1 MALGYTLSFAPLIVG
16 PRAPRLASMIVSHMS
31 EASGERIASWTLPY
45 SATLGS
51 SVRAR
56 GIFQAVRLKLPV
68 KARKALTVRG
78 SHLSL
83 NVSAMAEGDALV
95 AVVDKALEGVEQRPV
110 IPREIEDILGIKT
123 SERHRWLKDGRL
135 RSSGTR
141 TVKLRGRA
149 RKITF
154 QVFEPELVEDLLNRD
169 AVVDWRE
176 EDRAAAAENR
186 RRAAWKAKQAK
197 LLKAKGA
204 SGPAE
209 AELDA
214 EGRPNL
220 IGWEE
225 FERTG
230 LLK

>member
-1 MALGYTLSFAPLIVG
+1 
-16 PRAPRLASMIVSHMS
+16 MIVPQIS
-31 EASGERIASWTLPY
+31 EASGERVASWTLPY

-56 GIFQAVRLKLPV
+56 GIFQAVRLKLPA
-68 KARKALTVRG
+68 KARKALTIRG
-78 SHLSL
+78 SELALNLSAT
-83 NVSAMAEGDALV
+83 VEGEALV
-95 AVVDKALEGVEQRPV
+95 AVVDKALDKVEQRPV

-135 RSSGTR
+135 KSSGTR

-149 RKITF
+149 KKITF

-176 EDRAAAAENR
+176 EDKATATENR

-197 LLKAKGA
+197 LLKARGEA
-204 SGPAE
+204 PPQE
-209 AELDA
+209 AELDE

-225 FERTG
+225 FERMG
-230 LLK
+230 LLR